1 MKYDLCAR
9 FLSLVFLLIPSGC
22 SSVKTEE
29 KKTERV
35 LWKSVSS
42 SDYHGRSLS
51 SADFAAEK
59 KKELK
64 QFKSDLE
71 SVYPVTFKY
80 RHTKYFNIA
89 YRCSDKDADRIERN
103 LKIFFRDVYPMY
115 YIYEPKFTMRIVY
128 FKSKKEFI
136 KHTDYDSY
144 GFYLG
149 VKDSE
154 NSTNRTLYTY
164 WNSGPG
170 TLWHEMIHAFT
181 DANTDYKVNPWFNE
195 GMASFYEH
203 GSTVGE
209 SFTEGYANWRLPAL
223 HETIRSGKLPTLR
236 TFFQKGL
243 VDREYGYPYMRFLF
257 CYLWINDQM
266 IPFVKTYIYELL
278 PAYKG
283 KELSEKSIETMEK
296 LLGKNIS
303 EIEKDMSELALK
315 LKKNEKLV
323 KLKTGRQS
331 LH

>member
-9 FLSLVFLLIPSGC
+9 FLSLIFLLIPSGC

-35 LWKSVSS
+35 LWKNVSL

-51 SADFAAEK
+51 SADFASEK

-71 SVYPVTFKY
+71 SVYPIPFKY

-89 YRCSDKDADRIERN
+89 YRCSDEDADRIERN
-103 LKIFFRDVYPMY
+103 LKIFFRDVYPKY

-128 FKSKKEFI
+128 FKSKKEFV
-136 KHTDYDSY
+136 KQTDYDSY
-144 GFYLG
+144 GYYIG
-149 VKDSE
+149 VRDSE
-154 NSTNRTLYTY
+154 NNTNRTLYTY

-181 DANTDYKVNPWFNE
+181 DANTDLDVDSWFNE

-203 GSTVGE
+203 GSTAGGK
-209 SFTEGYANWRLPAL
+209 FTEGYANWRLPSL
-223 HETIRSGKLPTLR
+223 QETIRSGKLPALR

-257 CYLWINDQM
+257 CYLWIYDQM
-266 IPFVKTYIYELL
+266 IPFVKTYLYELL
-278 PAYKG
+278 PKYKG

-303 EIEKDMSELALK
+303 DIEKDMSELALK

-323 KLKTGRQS
+323 KLKARK
-331 LH
+331 